1 MTPAGNAFARLQSL
15 LDDLPPATG
24 QPVIALHLG
33 ETRLGDPTPLLAP
46 LCELE
51 QWTRYPPLPGTP
63 QLREAYSGW
72 LRRRFGAGAC
82 LDENRI
88 AIEPTPGTKQAV
100 ATCIALAVTRARARG
115 VKAPVVVLPNP
126 FYPTYVAATDAA
138 GAQALFYDVNDADL
152 LASLARQLDQAGDS
166 IAALVLC
173 NPGNPLG
180 NILPAST
187 LISLSHM
194 AFHAQATLLVDEC
207 YTDLVPHL
215 PPPGYLSLVEAD
227 AVASCPFVVLHS
239 LSKRSAAPGL
249 RSGFIAGDP
258 SSVAAYAGFN
268 RSCGVSLAWPAC
280 SASAALWHDE
290 THVQRQRQALQ
301 CNWDLADEYLA
312 AVPDYRRA
320 DAGFFLWL
328 AVGDGEGIARRLWSE
343 QGLRVMPGR
352 YLCHEDAEGSNPGKA
367 FVRIALVHQEPVMRQ
382 ALLRLRAGLAG
393 R

>member
-72 LRRRFGAGAC
+72 LRRRFGAGTC
-82 LDENRI
+82 LDEERI

-152 LASLARQLDQAGDS
+152 LASLACQLDQAGDS

-207 YTDLVPHL
+207 YTDLVPHS
-215 PPPGYLSLVEAD
+215 PPPAISAWWKPMQLRRARSWFYTACRSARRRRVCAVVSLPAIRPASPLMPASI
-227 AVASCPFVVLHS
+227 AVAGSRWPGRRAAPAQRFGTTKSMCSVSNRHCNAIGTWPMSTSPQCPITGAPMPVFSCGW
-239 LSKRSAAPGL
+239 RSAMVKG
-249 RSGFIAGDP
+249 S
-258 SSVAAYAGFN
+258 
-268 RSCGVSLAWPAC
+268 
-280 SASAALWHDE
+280 
-290 THVQRQRQALQ
+290 
-301 CNWDLADEYLA
+301 
-312 AVPDYRRA
+312 RA
-320 DAGFFLWL
+320 DSGAN
-328 AVGDGEGIARRLWSE
+328 
-343 QGLRVMPGR
+343 RV
-352 YLCHEDAEGSNPGKA
+352 CA
-367 FVRIALVHQEPVMRQ
+367 
-382 ALLRLRAGLAG
+382 
-393 R
+393 

>member
-72 LRRRFGAGAC
+72 LRRRFGAGTC
-82 LDENRI
+82 LDEERI

-152 LASLARQLDQAGDS
+152 LASLACQLDQAGDS

-207 YTDLVPHL
+207 YTDLVPHS
-215 PPPGYLSLVEAD
+215 PPRLSQPGGSRCSCAVPVRGFTQPVEA
-227 AVASCPFVVLHS
+227 L
-239 LSKRSAAPGL
+239 G
-249 RSGFIAGDP
+249 G
-258 SSVAAYAGFN
+258 AGFAQWFHCR
-268 RSCGVSLAWPAC
+268 RSVQRRRLCRLQSQLRGLAGLAG
-280 SASAALWHDE
+280 
-290 THVQRQRQALQ
+290 VQRQRSAL
-301 CNWDLADEYLA
+301 
-312 AVPDYRRA
+312 
-320 DAGFFLWL
+320 
-328 AVGDGEGIARRLWSE
+328 ARRKACAASATGTAMQL
-343 QGLRVMPGR
+343 GPGR
-352 YLCHEDAEGSNPGKA
+352 
-367 FVRIALVHQEPVMRQ
+367 
-382 ALLRLRAGLAG
+382 
-393 R
+393 